1 MVSKPVLCLA
11 GPGRRGEVCH
21 PQPCPA
27 GLAAHSLLG
36 SGLEEFHVELQRT
49 PVLLALLTFL
59 APHATVTLYWS
70 FKIWVKT
77 NFFLHLTGTDKGFY
91 CQKQKEK
98 KKTKH
103 QNKGNQ
109 TEAEWTGTQH
119 SQQKQR
125 SGRPPCNRFL
135 LLAWCGL
142 EYVASPASLFRSSP
156 GYLRP
161 QVASCGCQLHPEA
174 LGCHLP
180 LFPGA
185 DGEQLPVSEPC
196 SFLEAPISRLNGQSS
211 TADCPIPGELF

>member
-21 PQPCPA
+21 PKPCPA

-77 NFFLHLTGTDKGFY
+77 HFFLHLTGTDKGFY

-98 KKTKH
+98 K
-103 QNKGNQ
+103 NQ
-109 TEAEWTGTQH
+109 TPKQRKPNRSRVDWHPALPTKAKKWEAPVQQVSPPCLVWTGVRRI
-119 SQQKQR
+119 S
-125 SGRPPCNRFL
+125 
-135 LLAWCGL
+135 
-142 EYVASPASLFRSSP
+142 SLF
-156 GYLRP
+156 
-161 QVASCGCQLHPEA
+161 
-174 LGCHLP
+174 
-180 LFPGA
+180 
-185 DGEQLPVSEPC
+185 VS
-196 SFLEAPISRLNGQSS
+196 L
-211 TADCPIPGELF
+211 

>member
-77 NFFLHLTGTDKGFY
+77 HFFLHLTGTDKGFY

-98 KKTKH
+98 KKPNTKT
-103 QNKGNQ
+103 KE
-109 TEAEWTGTQH
+109 TK
-119 SQQKQR
+119 QKQ
-125 SGRPPCNRFL
+125 SGLAPSTPNKSKEVGGPRATGFCSLLGVDWSTLHLQPLCFAL
-135 LLAWCGL
+135 ALVTSGLKWLLAG
-142 EYVASPASLFRSSP
+142 ASFTR
-156 GYLRP
+156 RP
-161 QVASCGCQLHPEA
+161 
-174 LGCHLP
+174 
-180 LFPGA
+180 
-185 DGEQLPVSEPC
+185 
-196 SFLEAPISRLNGQSS
+196 
-211 TADCPIPGELF
+211 